1 MAALLP
7 NVDPNGLLEY
17 SVVYTDRSLNHMSQ
31 RFQDV
36 MRDISATLKEVYNAD
51 ASIIVPGSGT
61 FGMEAVA
68 RQFAQNE
75 KVLILRNGWFS
86 YRWTQIIEMGRLT
99 DDHTALKAR
108 RLDPANARS
117 PFAPVPAA
125 EVAERIRA
133 EKPAVVFAPQ
143 VETSAGVLLPDD
155 YIREVASAARE
166 VGALF
171 VLDAIAAGTLWVDMQ
186 DLNVDVV
193 VSAPQKGWSGQP
205 CCAMVMLGSRAVER
219 LENTQSNSFACDL
232 GKWHAI
238 MQAYENGG
246 HAYHATMPTDAL
258 TTLRDI
264 MQETR
269 EYGFD
274 KVKQEQI
281 DLGLEVRA
289 MLARQGFDSVA
300 AEGFQ
305 APGVV
310 VSYTDD
316 AGIVGKLAGAGVQ
329 VAGGVPL
336 MCDEGDDFQ
345 TFRIGLFG
353 LDKLHHTERS
363 VDKLERAIEQVKS

>member
-51 ASIIVPGSGT
+51 ASVIVPGSGT

-68 RQFAQNE
+68 RQFALDE
-75 KVLILRNGWFS
+75 KVLVIRNGWFS

-108 RLDPANARS
+108 RLDPSNARS

-125 EVAERIRA
+125 EVAERIHA

-219 LENTQSNSFACDL
+219 LEQTQSNSFACDL

-238 MQAYENGG
+238 MQAYEKGG

-258 TTLRDI
+258 HTLRDI

-281 DLGLEVRA
+281 DLGIEVRA

-310 VSYTDD
+310 VSYTGD

-363 VDKLERAIEQVKS
+363 VDKLERAIEQVKA